1 MKKNFSLS
9 WSGDAEINSNNRLI
23 RSTYRRQQVAKSSLT
38 IGDVQ
43 LVLEFRELVLENSG
57 VVDPPVQLPE
67 VGQSRR
73 SHPDNLEEQPRV
85 LLAAGHSEQN
95 N

>member
-1 MKKNFSLS
+1 M
-9 WSGDAEINSNNRLI
+9 
-23 RSTYRRQQVAKSSLT
+23 
-38 IGDVQ
+38 
-43 LVLEFRELVLENSG
+43 VLEFRELVLENSG